1 MKESNMRFSFS
12 KMLKDGQTVDLLDN
26 WTANLGA
33 RIEAHDYGDEEPYIA
48 ATVHAKVFRRARCM
62 AEIVTSEGVV
72 FPKALAVKVREPLIK
87 VLNEAMDF
95 VEGVDLS
102 TIYHRMKDK
111 GTWPPDPSTWIKKE
125 A

>member
-1 MKESNMRFSFS
+1 MRFSFT
-12 KMLKDGQTVDLLDN
+12 KMLKDGQMVDLVDN

-48 ATVHAKVFRRARCM
+48 ATVHARVFRGERRM
-62 AEIVTSEGVV
+62 AEITTNEGVI
-72 FPKALAVKVREPLIK
+72 FPKAVAVKVREPLIK

-95 VEGVDLS
+95 VEGADLS

-111 GTWPPDPSTWIKKE
+111 GTWPPPSDTWIKKE